1 MPGSPAAFPRGP
13 RGNTQPLG
21 LSAGKACAM
30 GSSQCPG
37 SRVLANI
44 TFSIL
49 ISLLYTLELEPQT
62 WSQLFHL
69 ERHRDG
75 RGSLVLSFI
84 QPAFTVPEADSV
96 IGTCRIVE
104 DRHRPFPHG
113 AYFLWGSQRTKSAAQ
128 TDIRNGLWYEGRTL
142 SLALRLS
149 CCVAS

>member
-1 MPGSPAAFPRGP
+1 MPGSPAVFLRGP

-21 LSAGKACAM
+21 LSADKARAM
-30 GSSQCPG
+30 ESSRCHG
-37 SRVLANI
+37 SRALANNTI
-44 TFSIL
+44 SIL

-84 QPAFTVPEADSV
+84 RPAFTVPGADSV

-104 DRHRPFPHG
+104 DRHRPFPHR
-113 AYFLWGSQRTKSAAQ
+113 AYLLWGSQATPSLPHRQ
-128 TDIRNGLWYEGRTL
+128 TSETDCGMKEGH
-142 SLALRLS
+142 
-149 CCVAS
+149 